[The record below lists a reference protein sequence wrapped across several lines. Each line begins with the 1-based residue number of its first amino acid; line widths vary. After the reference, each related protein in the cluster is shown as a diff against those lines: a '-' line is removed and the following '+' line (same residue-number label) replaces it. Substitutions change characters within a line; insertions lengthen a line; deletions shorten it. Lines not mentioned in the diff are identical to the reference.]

1 MKAKNIIAK
10 IMAERNIT
18 QGDLTTMM
26 NMKSQS
32 AISGALNR
40 DMKITTL
47 NRFLSAL
54 NCELI
59 VRDRKSGQ
67 EFSLSEDE

>member
-1 MKAKNIIAK
+1 MKAKEIIKGVMAK
-10 IMAERNIT
+10 RNIT
-18 QGDLTTMM
+18 QGDITKLMD
-26 NMKSQS
+26 MKSQS
-32 AISGALNR
+32 AVSGALNR

-59 VRDRKSGQ
+59 IRDKESGQ
-67 EFSLSEDE
+67 EFTVDE